1 MVCHY
6 VFQDWGE
13 AKAVAAETG
22 KLLCASCAP
31 PGASLYDSFCSDDDA
46 LQSGLQGLAP
56 PLYQRGEMVR
66 VFDAA
71 SGSCWGGE
79 IEGARECRSVVEP
92 SGVEMRYLVRPA
104 AAGGEVREVH
114 ASEVMGRATAE
125 WSMHMKCYRVFDRYM
140 RGVQGGRGA

>member
-1 MVCHY
+1 MSEC
-6 VFQDWGE
+6 
-13 AKAVAAETG
+13 
-22 KLLCASCAP
+22 
-31 PGASLYDSFCSDDDA
+31 SLS
-46 LQSGLQGLAP
+46 LQKVHGPRDERQHF
-56 PLYQRGEMVR
+56 M
-66 VFDAA
+66 